1 MASILNKLQ
10 SIPPVI
16 FLNSSPYITLWQ
28 WQSIPRVWLLNCLQS
43 IAKMISIKTTIYYMF
58 YLPANLLSSLLSW
71 ARSWFPS
78 ANYILLTSS
87 HSVFVATCL
96 WLLSIFSLLWL
107 SQSLLTEKSP
117 FLQILM
123 CWYPKIFS
131 FYFLRL
137 LTNVVEFK
145 EFQSILSTPPPS
157 HQLLRPHR
165 LLSPVRLCL
174 SLDL

>member
-1 MASILNKLQ
+1 MPNVSFGCSCSTTTVSYMASILNKLQ

-28 WQSIPRVWLLNCLQS
+28 WQSIPRGWLLNCLQS

-58 YLPANLLSSLLSW
+58 YLPANLLLSSLLFW

-78 ANYILLTSS
+78 ANYILLTPS

-107 SQSLLTEKSP
+107 SQSLLTEKIALFTAINVLIS
-117 FLQILM
+117 QNIL
-123 CWYPKIFS
+123 
-131 FYFLRL
+131 L
-137 LTNVVEFK
+137 L
-145 EFQSILSTPPPS
+145 
-157 HQLLRPHR
+157 LLA
-165 LLSPVRLCL
+165 LA
-174 SLDL
+174 D